1 MIFDEKCIIINKE
14 KGAEYIMNKSENYY
28 KKKDKLFNKIF
39 FIPMFF
45 FVLLCILV
53 CFTKDGVNEKAL
65 LGALAISCIWLAVS
79 FILSNIIALIFYKD
93 KTPVKEGECD
103 NTLEHQTEN
112 KKNFISD
119 NLEKDNKVFEYNFNN
134 ANLYKIQGELSYF
147 IFNKQKYIESDKKKH
162 IGNYFTSLTMLGVLS
177 GVLLAKSFGIQYL
190 IVWYIFFVAFMYYVI
205 NKSLINNAIKR
216 GINSK
221 ITISKNGITVESS
234 VKISIDWEQVEIIG
248 FTKNVLM
255 IIIKGSRV
263 NVIIE
268 PKEEIFNEIKKYT
281 SAKIIIDR

>member
-1 MIFDEKCIIINKE
+1 
-14 KGAEYIMNKSENYY
+14 
-28 KKKDKLFNKIF
+28 
-39 FIPMFF
+39 
-45 FVLLCILV
+45 
-53 CFTKDGVNEKAL
+53 
-65 LGALAISCIWLAVS
+65 
-79 FILSNIIALIFYKD
+79 
-93 KTPVKEGECD
+93 
-103 NTLEHQTEN
+103 
-112 KKNFISD
+112 
-119 NLEKDNKVFEYNFNN
+119 
-134 ANLYKIQGELSYF
+134 
-147 IFNKQKYIESDKKKH
+147 
-162 IGNYFTSLTMLGVLS
+162 
-177 GVLLAKSFGIQYL
+177 
-190 IVWYIFFVAFMYYVI
+190 MYYVI